1 MEEHPWELKLP
12 HEKEEWADAAK
23 YCKILQVICEHLSTI
38 LQVICEH
45 LSTILQVICEHLSTI
60 LRYVDGR
67 IHLGSESTF
76 YNDNVGS
83 RCKKTAA

>member
-23 YCKILQVICEHLSTI
+23 YCKI